1 MPITRITN
9 VEENALAECIL
20 PFNYTIASQNSKT
33 ATLVV
38 RAPRDDRSA
47 VKQDI
52 ESRLSAKGYTVV
64 SDRTGGSIGSTILSY
79 KNTQVKITYKPLSGG
94 MSETTLNSTITELCP
109 ALAFMAGKRFT
120 NASQLYNF
128 VKGTLREE
136 NRYGCY
142 IDARDKQ
149 SGKDFIKQM
158 PTSSK
163 FKEKLNNALAILKY
177 LYDLDN
183 QSKIKQV
190 YFAYRGKP
198 AGIDPNHKGDLF
210 VKFDNGNMLGVSLK
224 AGGERTAEPQLN
236 TYVNKMFDDFDR
248 DLDKTKLKKEVYNK
262 VHSVLGLPQDW
273 ESRNKKPNAIDIIE
287 DYKKNQPKQYDS
299 LYDTMLEICRDAVIA
314 AVNKNKSDTE
324 SYIIKQVLKK
334 DANVP
339 LVVVKAYGLSYKMVT
354 DEDKLEQFL
363 PRAKTITARK
373 SDTSKQDWFIDLKAG
388 SDTLT
393 MKMAIRTNKP
403 EPNNK
408 IAQGF
413 NLAIKFNGLI

>member
-9 VEENALAECIL
+9 AEESALAECIL
-20 PFNYTIASQNSKT
+20 PFNYTISSQNTKT

-38 RAPRDDRSA
+38 RAPRDDRST
-47 VKQDI
+47 VKKDI

-64 SDRTGGSIGSTILSY
+64 SDRSGGSTGSTILSY

-109 ALAFMAGKRFT
+109 ALAFMAGKRFSNPT
-120 NASQLYNF
+120 SLYNF
-128 VKGTLREE
+128 IKGTLREE

-142 IDARDKQ
+142 LDARDKQ

-177 LYDLDN
+177 LYDLDG

-198 AGIDPNHKGDLF
+198 SGIDPNHKGDLF
-210 VKFDNGNMLGVSLK
+210 VEFTNGNMLGVSLK

-236 TYVNKMFDDFDR
+236 TYVNKMLDDFNR
-248 DLDKTKLKKEVYNK
+248 DFDKTKLKREVYNK
-262 VHSVLGLPQDW
+262 VHSTLGLPQDW
-273 ESRNKKPNAIDIIE
+273 ESRNKKPSAINTIE
-287 DYKKNQPKQYDS
+287 DYKRDYPKAYDAA
-299 LYDTMLEICRDAVIA
+299 YDTMLEMCRDAVIA
-314 AVNKNKSDTE
+314 TVNKNKTDAE
-324 SYIIKQVLKK
+324 NYLIKQVLKK
-334 DANVP
+334 DENVP
-339 LVVVKAYGLSYKMVT
+339 LVVVKAYGTSYKMVT